1 MKSLVKCIIRLPGYL
16 LLVML
21 LLSCGGRI
29 GLQPTH
35 EAEVMMTAGEGV
47 RLLYEGPQDAKD
59 IFCKDEIVSIFRP
72 DRKDPSGYVEVAKV
86 RVVGTIDRKSL
97 QGVVVEGKVRKGD
110 VARKAFAA
118 CRVVPLLPGRQ

>member
-1 MKSLVKCIIRLPGYL
+1 MKMLAMRKMLLPAAL
-16 LLVML
+16 LLAMF

-35 EAEVMMTAGEGV
+35 EAEVVMTAGEGV

-59 IFCKDEIVSIFRP
+59 IFCKDEIVSIFRA

-97 QGVVVEGKVRKGD
+97 QGVVVEGKVREGD

-118 CRVVPLLPGRQ
+118 CRVVPLLPGRE